1 MNWEEWPN
9 GSEEYVD
16 DTEHSPNRKECPV
29 CHTALRP
36 MKTLYTSTPN
46 SIIPERRIFYVT
58 ICPKCRTQ
66 YLRED
71 NEEAVHFSPDAEA
84 ITELEERVRTLEETL
99 SRLIAWIRTQQQQ
112 KQPKAIQAQPQEQ
125 KSNNDA
131 EDFTRRY
138 HHLL

>member
-9 GSEEYVD
+9 GAEEYVD
-16 DTEHSPNRKECPV
+16 DTEHYPNRNECPA

-36 MKTLYTSTPN
+36 MKILHRIMINEFITEN
-46 SIIPERRIFYVT
+46 RIFYVA

-71 NEEAVHFSPDAEA
+71 AENNVLFSPDRET
-84 ITELEERVRTLEETL
+84 ITALEERVRILEETL

-112 KQPKAIQAQPQEQ
+112 APAPQIPAQRQEQ
-125 KSNNDA
+125 TQDNA

-138 HHLL
+138 RHLL